1 MFSKLKI
8 HEKPGVVEWAERCLV
23 LPRETSPNAPGR
35 FSTARMPY
43 MREPLESIREEG
55 LQHIYWCFGTQSG
68 KTVSLLIAAAY
79 FIDNDPAPMLW
90 ALPTEILARSF
101 SRARLQPLISK
112 NDVLA
117 RHKRRDPDAFTAA
130 EMRLDSMELYMVGV
144 SEPGNLS
151 SRPIMRCVMDEE
163 AKYKH
168 ENKEEAHPV
177 DLIEERAKGFHRY
190 QILHASTPSSED
202 SYFWQNF
209 ITTDMRKFYVPCPR
223 CGEMMPLEFSRNTV
237 QWERREDLE
246 GDALADWV
254 QDHTFYVCPHC
265 EGRVEDWE
273 KIGMMEKGEWRP
285 TNPNASRA
293 RRGYHLN
300 SLYSPFVTWGQ
311 MARKFIVAQNDL
323 FRQVALHN
331 FRNGWEAL
339 PFTQYEIKV
348 GDDSVRG
355 LRGVC
360 RRGELPRHYYYLV
373 VAYDPGQNQTH
384 WVAQAIGRGG
394 ETWVVDWGTLLGIST
409 TDATPGIG
417 AHFESLEWGGVRPD
431 FGLID
436 SGDWAQKVYD
446 ECYKYYGKLWPTKGS
461 GANFGSWNVSEVKSH
476 PGLELY
482 LYVDRT
488 AKMELYAGRIQKG
501 AAPALHL
508 PEDADQDLLAGL
520 SGQQLEKPRGG
531 GLAQWRKL
539 PNDHYGD
546 CVKIGQ
552 VSWWVRRGDFCAEE
566 MNAIEER
573 KQNEGV
579 PEE

>member
-1 MFSKLKI
+1 
-8 HEKPGVVEWAERCLV
+8 
-23 LPRETSPNAPGR
+23 
-35 FSTARMPY
+35 
-43 MREPLESIREEG
+43 
-55 LQHIYWCFGTQSG
+55 
-68 KTVSLLIAAAY
+68 
-79 FIDNDPAPMLW
+79 
-90 ALPTEILARSF
+90 
-101 SRARLQPLISK
+101 
-112 NDVLA
+112 
-117 RHKRRDPDAFTAA
+117 
-130 EMRLDSMELYMVGV
+130 
-144 SEPGNLS
+144 
-151 SRPIMRCVMDEE
+151 
-163 AKYKH
+163 
-168 ENKEEAHPV
+168 
-177 DLIEERAKGFHRY
+177 
-190 QILHASTPSSED
+190 
-202 SYFWQNF
+202 
-209 ITTDMRKFYVPCPR
+209 
-223 CGEMMPLEFSRNTV
+223 
-237 QWERREDLE
+237 
-246 GDALADWV
+246 
-254 QDHTFYVCPHC
+254 
-265 EGRVEDWE
+265 
-273 KIGMMEKGEWRP
+273 
-285 TNPNASRA
+285 
-293 RRGYHLN
+293 
-300 SLYSPFVTWGQ
+300 

-373 VAYDPGQNQTH
+373 VSYDPGQNQTH

-394 ETWVVDWGTLLGIST
+394 ET
-409 TDATPGIG
+409 
-417 AHFESLEWGGVRPD
+417 GV
-431 FGLID
+431 LVW
-436 SGDWAQKVYD
+436 DWAEKVYD

-531 GLAQWRKL
+531 GLAQWR
-539 PNDHYGD
+539 
-546 CVKIGQ
+546 
-552 VSWWVRRGDFCAEE
+552 WVRRGDFYAEE